1 MTLLVLAYL
10 GGILTILSPCVLPVL
25 PFVFAR
31 AGRPFA
37 SSILPMLVGMALT
50 FALVATLA
58 AVGGGWV
65 VQANQYGRIAA
76 MVLLAGFGIL
86 LLWPSLAD
94 HVTKPLVALGNRLSQ
109 SADASGERG
118 SVIGSALLGVAVGF
132 LWAPCAGPILGLIL
146 TGAALQGANAHT
158 SLLLLTYAAGA
169 ATSLALALLVGGRVF
184 QILKR
189 SLGAGEWVRRG
200 LGVLVLVAVVAIALG
215 LDTGLLTQ
223 VSLAGT
229 SRIEQVLLD
238 KAGGP
243 GGGRPGGAMMMAG
256 GHAANE
262 SGAMNGGAMTGSG
275 AMTGQ
280 GAMTGGAMTG
290 GAMTGGA
297 MQMSAHGGKSLP
309 IEGELPPLTGA
320 VEWLNTP
327 PLTPEGLRGKVVL
340 VDFWTYSCINCLRTL
355 PYVRAWAAKYKDHG
369 LVVIGVHTPEFA
381 FEKNVD
387 NVRRAVKDLG
397 ITYPVAVDNNYA
409 IWGAFYNNYWPA
421 DYFVDAQGQIRA
433 HEFGE
438 GNYDKS
444 EHLIQTLLT
453 EAGIPNVPTGLV
465 AVNGKGVEAAA
476 DDQQIKSPE
485 TYVGYTRAA
494 NFANTGVLLKDQA
507 NTYAVPSTLQ
517 LNQWGLGGVWTIEGE
532 KAILDSVPGRIVF
545 HFHARDLH
553 LVLGPTADGKP
564 VRFRVLLDGKAPAND
579 HGVDIDATGAG
590 TVSSQRLYQL
600 IRQTGPV
607 QDRTFTIEFLDAGVQ
622 AFSFTF
628 G

>member
-86 LLWPSLAD
+86 LLWPSLAE

-109 SADASGERG
+109 SADAGGERG

-200 LGVLVLVAVVAIALG
+200 LGVLVLAAVVAIALG

-243 GGGRPGGAMMMAG
+243 GGGRPG
-256 GHAANE
+256 
-262 SGAMNGGAMTGSG
+262 GAMNGGAMTGSG

>member
-86 LLWPSLAD
+86 LLWPSLAE

-109 SADASGERG
+109 SADAGGQRG

-200 LGVLVLVAVVAIALG
+200 LGVLVLAAVVAIALG

-243 GGGRPGGAMMMAG
+243 GGGRPG
-256 GHAANE
+256 
-262 SGAMNGGAMTGSG
+262 GAMNGGAMTGSG